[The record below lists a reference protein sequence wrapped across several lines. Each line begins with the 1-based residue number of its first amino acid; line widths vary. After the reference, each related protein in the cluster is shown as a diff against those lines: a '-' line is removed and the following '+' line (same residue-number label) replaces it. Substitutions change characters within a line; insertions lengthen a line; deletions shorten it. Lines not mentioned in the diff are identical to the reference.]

1 MNRESTDQR
10 FMFADC
16 AINIDPNAQELSEI
30 AWAAATATAETQ
42 EFLTLIQGAML
53 SFSTKGSA
61 STSI

>member
-1 MNRESTDQR
+1 MKALIQR

-30 AWAAATATAETQ
+30 ALNTADTARI
-42 EFLTLIQGAML
+42 FDIDPKIAML

-61 STSI
+61 KAPQAEKSS